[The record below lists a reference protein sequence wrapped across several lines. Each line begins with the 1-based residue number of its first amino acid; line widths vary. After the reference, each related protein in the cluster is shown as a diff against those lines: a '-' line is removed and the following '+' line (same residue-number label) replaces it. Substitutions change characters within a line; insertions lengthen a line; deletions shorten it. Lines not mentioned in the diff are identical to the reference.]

1 MNPNLNLSPVPLL
14 NLRNLDHY
22 TMIVENA
29 DQVTKFHVNTLGF
42 KFKYEKLIN
51 TGTVPEAQHDMINHV
66 LQLPDNPEALCVVT
80 QGLNERTLFQQF
92 LKKYGEGI
100 HHIAYRVEN
109 IEKEWA
115 TCQKHNIEITSQK
128 IITDPV
134 SQLRQFFIS
143 RKYTSYFIELIERT
157 EELKRDEDFTEG
169 NMRDLALSIKR
180 FL

>member
-1 MNPNLNLSPVPLL
+1 MNTKLNLGTLPLF
-14 NLRNLDHY
+14 NLCNLDHY

-29 DQVTKFHVNTLGF
+29 AQVTEFHVNILGF

-51 TGTVPEAQHDMINHV
+51 TGTVPDQDYDMINHV

-80 QGLNERTLFQQF
+80 QGLNERTLFHQF

-115 TCQKHNIEITSQK
+115 TCQKHNIEVTSQK

-143 RKYTSYFIELIERT
+143 RKYTSYFIELIERN
-157 EELKRDEDFTEG
+157 DHIQNNEDFTED
-169 NMRDLALSIKR
+169 NMKDLALSIKR